1 MLQFITHHNR
11 HFGYVGGAAAV
22 VAGGCRWVQLRMK
35 DATRAELMET
45 GLKIRDICRQAS
57 ATFIVDD
64 HVELVAD
71 LDADG
76 VHLGKNDM
84 PVAEARQILGPDK
97 IIGATAN
104 SFDDIRAAVEAGAD
118 YIGLGP
124 FRFTTTKDKLSP
136 VLGLEGYRQIMD
148 LCRREGITL
157 PVVAIGGITADDLA
171 PLMAT
176 GINGIAVSGALLN
189 AANPAAETKNFINNM
204 KI

>member
-1 MLQFITHHNR
+1 MLQFITHHNQ
-11 HFGYVGGAAAV
+11 HFGYVDGAAAV

-35 DATRAELMET
+35 DATRTELMET
-45 GLKIRDICRQAS
+45 GLKIRDICRPTG

-97 IIGATAN
+97 IVGATAN
-104 SFDDIRAAVEAGAD
+104 SFDDICAAVEAGAD

-148 LCRREGITL
+148 RCRREGITL

-171 PLMAT
+171 PLMDT
-176 GINGIAVSGALLN
+176 GIGGIAVSGALLN
-189 AANPAAETKNFINNM
+189 AADPAAETKNFLNNM

>member
-1 MLQFITHHNR
+1 MLQFITHHNQ
-11 HFGYVGGAAAV
+11 HFGYADGAAAV

-45 GLKIRDICRQAS
+45 GLKIRDICRQAG

-97 IIGATAN
+97 IVGATAN
-104 SFDDIRAAVEAGAD
+104 SFDDICAAVEAGAD

-148 LCRREGITL
+148 RCRREGITL

-171 PLMAT
+171 PLMDT
-176 GINGIAVSGALLN
+176 GIGGIAVSGALLN
-189 AANPAAETKNFINNM
+189 AADPAAETTKFLNLMQI
-204 KI
+204 